1 MKNVPRLSSDIPRF
15 RAEIHLQFAAICS
28 SCCVRPDRK
37 YIPDNSALPLQVSTA
52 DPVADF
58 KQVLEG
64 GQVAQAVQGMM
75 GCILRLLA
83 TSMGR

>member
-1 MKNVPRLSSDIPRF
+1 MQSRNSPAISAVSSSF
-15 RAEIHLQFAAICS
+15 
-28 SCCVRPDRK
+28 CVWPDRT

-58 KQVLEG
+58 KQILEG
-64 GQVAQAVQGMM
+64 GQVAQAVQGMLA
-75 GCILRLLA
+75 CILRLLD